1 MLSRDSSKRVSV
13 WTKERIRFCC
23 LSASIRVCLCNERH
37 VRLVDGKFSIIREKE
52 KKEKRADFLDKDD
65 FSFFIF
71 SLSLQNKKLVE
82 REVFLVHKSTLEASH
97 LSNFWGVEIRELS
110 Y

>member
-1 MLSRDSSKRVSV
+1 MENFLLLGKKKR
-13 WTKERIRFCC
+13 
-23 LSASIRVCLCNERH
+23 
-37 VRLVDGKFSIIREKE
+37 
-52 KKEKRADFLDKDD
+52 KKKGLIFLIKMILA
-65 FSFFIF
+65 FF